1 MTETVRTMTYS
12 ESRAKY
18 AETLN
23 AVVDDREE
31 VVITRAGHEPVVIV
45 SLADYESL
53 KETAYLLRSPAN
65 ARRLMASIDR
75 LERGGGIERDIA
87 E

>member
-1 MTETVRTMTYS
+1 MKTMTYS

-23 AVVDDREE
+23 SVVEDREE
-31 VVITRAGHEPVVIV
+31 VIITRAGHDPVVIV
-45 SLADYESL
+45 SLDDYESL
-53 KETAYLLRSPAN
+53 KETAYLLRSPEN
-65 ARRLMASIDR
+65 ARRLLASIDR
-75 LERGGGIERDIA
+75 LEAGRGSVRDLV